1 MDQWFNA
8 LVAIERAIT
17 AIKAI
22 QFNKKK
28 SKQVA
33 KIVII
38 ILLIF
43 VIGTNIHDPINRR
56 LIDEEN
62 EDEKRIWCI
71 VSYSSNL
78 QIYNSFMNIFHFI
91 VPFILNLISPIIL
104 ITKISHQQSIL
115 QPHRTYKQILQEQLR
130 QHRHLLIAPVVLVIL
145 ALPRLIISF
154 LSKCMKSADNSWLFL
169 AGYFISFIPPMLTFI
184 IFILPSKFY
193 KKEFQETVNRY
204 RRRLHIIF

>member
-1 MDQWFNA
+1 MMLNVFKILQIVLKDQCVYVHHVVTVHDVN
-8 LVAIERAIT
+8 LL
-17 AIKAI
+17 
-22 QFNKKK
+22 
-28 SKQVA
+28 QVDY
-33 KIVII
+33 
-38 ILLIF
+38 
-43 VIGTNIHDPINRR
+43 DPINRR

-71 VSYSSNL
+71 VSYSSSL

-115 QPHRTYKQILQEQLR
+115 HPHRTYKQILQEQLR

-154 LSKCMKSADNSWLFL
+154 LSKCMKSVDDSWLFL

-193 KKEFQETVNRY
+193 KKEFQETVNRC
-204 RRRLHIIF
+204 RRRLHII